1 MLNIIDLID
10 NNNGQVNLYFFLDF
24 SKRNYR
30 KYLKILL
37 ELMAGY
43 ISNNYSVESNIT
55 ANIDTISKL
64 FKDLISE
71 NKKNDFT
78 VDGFLISW
86 EYQKGYS
93 LGLTQKKIK

>member
-55 ANIDTISKL
+55 ADIDTISKL
-64 FKDLISE
+64 FKDLITE
-71 NKKNDFT
+71 NKKNDFAI
-78 VDGFLISW
+78 DGYLISW
-86 EYQKGYS
+86 QYQKGYNF
-93 LGLTQKKIK
+93 GLTQKKIK

>member
-71 NKKNDFT
+71 NKKTDFT

-86 EYQKGYS
+86 EYQKGYN